1 MSTAALLGQR
11 VKTLREQRRW
21 RQEELAKAA
30 GMTQPAVSRIESGE
44 VTQPRLSVLH
54 RLAKALDVT
63 VDYLAGA
70 NAQAGGA
77 SPADAGFRAL
87 AGIYAGL
94 PTAGRKQLVDY
105 ASFLRTRSNKMWRGK

>member
-1 MSTAALLGQR
+1 MNTAALLGQR

-21 RQEELAKAA
+21 RQEELAKAT
-30 GMTQPAVSRIESGE
+30 GMTQPAISRIESGE

-70 NAQAGGA
+70 NGQAGA
-77 SPADAGFRAL
+77 SPADPGFRVL
-87 AGIYAGL
+87 AGMYAGL
-94 PTAGRKQLVDY
+94 STAGRKQLVDY